1 MNENSE
7 KRLKKNM
14 LALFVVQISNY
25 VLPLLILPFLTRI
38 LGVDGFA
45 LISVALAAIQLSF
58 VITDY
63 GLSVYAPY
71 QIALMKSSPEK
82 VQRFVSN
89 IYGLKVGL
97 FLISLCVFTA
107 IMWPQDIANW
117 WGIFICSSLAILFQA
132 YQPVWLFHGIEKMN
146 GVAITSLT
154 TKLCYIALVFL
165 FVSDDSSNGLVVIAS
180 WAAAQ
185 ALASVVSNWL
195 LIREGYRISLPSYHE
210 MVVIGAA
217 CREYFFSRL
226 AVSMFSS
233 VNTIV
238 LGAVGSSTQVA
249 LYAIC
254 DQLYKAG
261 KNATMPVSQALYPYM
276 TQQKNWALFYKIL
289 FCVTFGL
296 AFGSLIVALASE
308 NLITIVFGESYNAA
322 SPTFNV
328 FLVTIVIN
336 FISVLFGYPAFGALG
351 RPDFANKS
359 VIFGAC
365 CHLTALIICI
375 TLFQLDSLTTAYI
388 TLGTELIIMSLRV
401 AKLLELKKKE
411 RKAL

>member
-1 MNENSE
+1 VNENSE

-14 LALFVVQISNY
+14 LALSVVQISNY
-25 VLPLLILPFLTRI
+25 ILPILILPFLTRA

-45 LISVALAAIQLSF
+45 FISVALATIQLSF

-71 QIALMKSSPEK
+71 EIALAKSSPDK
-82 VQRFVSN
+82 INRFISN
-89 IYGLKVGL
+89 VYALKVIL
-97 FLISLCVFTA
+97 FFAALCVFTV
-107 IMWPQDIANW
+107 IMWTQDTANW
-117 WGIFICSSLAILFQA
+117 WGILFFSSLAILFQA

-154 TKLCYIALVFL
+154 TKLGYVILVFI
-165 FVSDDSSNGLVVIAS
+165 FVSDSSDGLKVIAS

-185 ALASVVSNWL
+185 VLASVVSNWL
-195 LIREGYRISLPSYHE
+195 MLKEGYRICLPTYHE
-210 MVVIGAA
+210 MKLISRG
-217 CREYFFSRL
+217 CREYFISRL

-233 VNTIV
+233 ANTIV
-238 LGAVGSSTQVA
+238 LGAAASSTQVA
-249 LYAIC
+249 LYAVC

-276 TQQKNWALFYKIL
+276 TQQKNWALFYKVL
-289 FCVTFGL
+289 FSVTFGL
-296 AFGSLIVALASE
+296 AFGSFIVAMVSE
-308 NLITIVFGESYNAA
+308 DLISLVFGESYNAA
-322 SPTFNV
+322 GPTLNI

-351 RPDFANKS
+351 RPDFANKT
-359 VIFGAC
+359 VIFGAA
-365 CHLTALIICI
+365 CHIVALILCI

-388 TLGTELIIMSLRV
+388 TLGTEIIIMSLRV
-401 AKLLELKKKE
+401 AKLLELRKQE
-411 RKAL
+411 RKAV

>member
-1 MNENSE
+1 MNENSK

-14 LALFVVQISNY
+14 LALSVVQISNY
-25 VLPLLILPFLTRI
+25 ILPILILPFLTRA

-45 LISVALAAIQLSF
+45 LISVALATIQLSF

-71 QIALMKSSPEK
+71 EIALAKSSPDK
-82 VQRFVSN
+82 INRFISN
-89 IYGLKVGL
+89 VYGLKVIL
-97 FLISLCVFTA
+97 FFAALGVFTV
-107 IMWPQDIANW
+107 IMWTQDTANW
-117 WGIFICSSLAILFQA
+117 WGILFFSSLAILFQA

-154 TKLCYIALVFL
+154 TKLGYVILVFI
-165 FVSDDSSNGLVVIAS
+165 FVSDSSDGLKVIAS

-195 LIREGYRISLPSYHE
+195 MLKEGYRICLPTYHG
-210 MVVIGAA
+210 MKLISRG
-217 CREYFFSRL
+217 CREYFISRL

-233 VNTIV
+233 ANTIV
-238 LGAVGSSTQVA
+238 LGAAASSTQVA
-249 LYAIC
+249 LYAVC

-276 TQQKNWALFYKIL
+276 TQQKNWALFYKVL
-289 FCVTFGL
+289 FYVTFGL
-296 AFGSLIVALASE
+296 AFGSFIVAMVSE
-308 NLITIVFGESYNAA
+308 DLISLVFGESYNAA
-322 SPTFNV
+322 GPTLNI

-351 RPDFANKS
+351 RPDFANKT
-359 VIFGAC
+359 VIFGAG
-365 CHLTALIICI
+365 CHIVALTLCI
-375 TLFQLDSLTTAYI
+375 TLFQLDSLMTAYI
-388 TLGTELIIMSLRV
+388 TLGTEIIIMSLRV
-401 AKLLELKKKE
+401 AKLLELRKQE
-411 RKAL
+411 RSAV